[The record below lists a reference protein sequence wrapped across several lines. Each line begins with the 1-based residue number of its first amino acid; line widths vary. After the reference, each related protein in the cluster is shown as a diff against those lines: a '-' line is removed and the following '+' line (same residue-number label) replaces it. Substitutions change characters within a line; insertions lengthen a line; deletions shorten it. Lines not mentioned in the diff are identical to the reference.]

1 MNCEA
6 LVRYDSL
13 TTEQAEIILQLDALM
28 SRLAYLTRF
37 YIIGRITELLDE
49 EAIIQEFLKL
59 PAQAKELTQNITGEA
74 VDFTP
79 VTETYIMGLG
89 ALLHDV
95 GKLLIPKPILQK
107 PEGLTDMEMA
117 LVRQHCEL
125 GTSSLGTS
133 LPKGCMDIVMQHHE
147 RCDGKGYPN
156 GLKGD
161 EISRNAR
168 IVMIADAFDTLTAG
182 RPYRTT
188 QEINEA
194 IMILKYDKG
203 KYDQEFISL
212 LEKILVE

>member
-1 MNCEA
+1 M
-6 LVRYDSL
+6 
-13 TTEQAEIILQLDALM
+13 DAANSPSGPPYCVIM
-28 SRLAYLTRF
+28 IF
-37 YIIGRITELLDE
+37 
-49 EAIIQEFLKL
+49 AIAGLGYND
-59 PAQAKELTQNITGEA
+59 KELFN
-74 VDFTP
+74 
-79 VTETYIMGLG
+79 MGLG